1 MRDMFNSARAS
12 WGDWLGG
19 ESDPTSRQRE
29 EKDTKTKY
37 VKCIGQILVIIQND
51 CDRETGD
58 YIADHMALSLNVWA
72 RPSTQQT
79 NDSSGI
85 LNLSRAITRLD
96 SSARQTCVYFL
107 INKR

>member
-37 VKCIGQILVIIQND
+37 VKCIGQILAIIQND

-58 YIADHMALSLNVWA
+58 YIADHMALSLSLSMSELAQVPNK
-72 RPSTQQT
+72 QT
-79 NDSSGI
+79 TLPGS
-85 LNLSRAITRLD
+85 
-96 SSARQTCVYFL
+96 
-107 INKR
+107 